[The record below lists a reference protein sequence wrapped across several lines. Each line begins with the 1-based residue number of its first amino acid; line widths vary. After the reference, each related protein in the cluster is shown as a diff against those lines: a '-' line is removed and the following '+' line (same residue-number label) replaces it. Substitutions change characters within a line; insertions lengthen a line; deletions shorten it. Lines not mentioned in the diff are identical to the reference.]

1 MTLLCT
7 SHFFACQWMVV
18 GLNGTHGESSWILQA
33 KEEVNQH
40 QDFLSIYTSAFYLVI
55 LTFTSVGYGD
65 IRAETENEAE
75 MMFSMLVM
83 MVGIVFYG
91 YMLGTFQQI
100 MSEIQSTDL
109 KTEVEEKLDMF
120 IIQLG

>member
-1 MTLLCT
+1 M
-7 SHFFACQWMVV
+7 
-18 GLNGTHGESSWILQA
+18 
-33 KEEVNQH
+33 
-40 QDFLSIYTSAFYLVI
+40 VI

-65 IRAETENEAE
+65 IRAETEIESE
-75 MMFSMLVM
+75 MLFSMLVM

-100 MSEIQSTDL
+100 MSELHSTEL